1 MNWNFWLGTLSAVL
15 NILFILDFIAYAF
28 TGNSLA
34 ALTFGDGSSSLSDVI
49 LTYIPDM
56 TAAEFIAANGIL
68 LGISVFLVLVSIW
81 IAYASSGV
89 IKEVSSCN
97 CKRVRP

>member
-1 MNWNFWLGTLSAVL
+1 MRWDFWIGTMSAIL
-15 NILFILDFIAYAF
+15 NILFIVDFMAYAF
-28 TGNSLA
+28 TGSSLA

-89 IKEVSSCN
+89 IREVSSCD
-97 CKRVRP
+97 CRKVRP

>member
-15 NILFILDFIAYAF
+15 NILFILDFAAYAF
-28 TGNSLA
+28 TGSSLA
-34 ALTFGDGSSSLSDVI
+34 ALIFGDGSSSLSDVI

-89 IKEVSSCN
+89 IREVSSCD
-97 CKRVRP
+97 CRKVRP

>member
-15 NILFILDFIAYAF
+15 NILFILDFAAYAF
-28 TGNSLA
+28 TGSSLA
-34 ALTFGDGSSSLSDVI
+34 ALTFGKGSSSLSDVI
-49 LTYIPDM
+49 LTRIPDM

-89 IKEVSSCN
+89 IKEVSSCD
-97 CKRVRP
+97 CRKVRP